1 MIVDEK
7 TVTSLP
13 VPVLGLSGGFDQFC
27 SCLYGID
34 KILTV
39 RCANGQAKDRNEE
52 CFHGV
57 VGLNW
62 CHHALDSGKKQPPA
76 TSCQS
81 GTIPGIET

>member
-1 MIVDEK
+1 MECHGCGGWLVFLIIVDEK

-57 VGLNW
+57 VGLN
-62 CHHALDSGKKQPPA
+62 
-76 TSCQS
+76 
-81 GTIPGIET
+81 